1 LTPPVAGADLRAALV
16 ANCFLG
22 ALPPVDLRAVCL
34 VRAIFVL
41 FGYSQ
46 TITCAGSIL
55 NFQKS
60 RPLSP
65 VKKREKKVL
74 AQTSRTRDWCLL

>member
-1 LTPPVAGADLRAALV
+1 
-16 ANCFLG
+16 
-22 ALPPVDLRAVCL
+22 L

-46 TITCAGSIL
+46 TITCAGSVL